1 MGPSRTAHGAVE
13 AGGGPAGQGEGAQC
27 VGGADEGGVV
37 ASARERVEGAE
48 EEQVLGVGAV
58 VGVGGE
64 SLRGFDDDGGRE
76 VEVVVG
82 GDGVAVLGDGG
93 DLSEGVEGASAVQL
107 GVDDG
112 EGFDARPELGG
123 RLAHSLCDGSNL
135 TVFGGEQGDDAVG
148 FAQLVGA

>member
-1 MGPSRTAHGAVE
+1 M
-13 AGGGPAGQGEGAQC
+13 
-27 VGGADEGGVV
+27 
-37 ASARERVEGAE
+37 
-48 EEQVLGVGAV
+48 GAV
-58 VGVGGE
+58 VSVGGE

-82 GDGVAVLGDGG
+82 GDGIAVLGDGG

-112 EGFDARPELGG
+112 EGFDAGPELGG
-123 RLAHSLCDGSNL
+123 RFAHALGDRSNL
-135 TVFGGEQGDDAVG
+135 AVFGGEQGDDAVG